1 MIGMGYIGF
10 SSMYFLVAE
19 FNAAKSLY
27 APNNSCLRKFVK
39 HKHHI

>member
-10 SSMYFLVAE
+10 SFIYFPVAE

-27 APNNSCLRKFVK
+27 GPNNS
-39 HKHHI
+39 